1 MSTAGWGLS
10 SSSDLHLENTLRN
23 ARFISELFDR
33 KMTSSASTTR
43 SVRHAFTRQVEEVK
57 TPKSDINALI
67 LDYLTVA
74 GYPNAAAKFS
84 TEANLSPQQ
93 PSAAILARQ
102 QIQNSIHRG
111 EIEGAIRALN
121 DLDPSILD
129 KDEPL
134 HFALLRLQLVELIRE
149 SRPGGDIG
157 PALEFAQT
165 QLGPKAP
172 RTPQF
177 LEDLEK
183 TMSLLVFD
191 HDNLDPSL
199 KALLHPDL
207 RKNVADE
214 VNKAILESQN
224 QRRDAAIRH
233 LVQMRAWSE
242 DIVRK
247 ESKKDLPSRIELGL
261 DGDDS
266 DKAGGIENGH
276 DAMITT

>member
-1 MSTAGWGLS
+1 MLLP
-10 SSSDLHLENTLRN
+10 SSDILLENHLRH
-23 ARFISELFDR
+23 ARYITEISDR
-33 KMTSSASTTR
+33 KMASSASTTK
-43 SVRHAFTRQVEEVK
+43 SMKHPFLRQVEELK

-93 PSAAILARQ
+93 PSSSIYARR
-102 QIQNSIHRG
+102 QIQTFIHRG
-111 EIEGAIRALN
+111 EIENALHALN

-129 KDEPL
+129 EDEPL
-134 HFALLRLQLVELIRE
+134 HFALLRLQLVELIRK

-191 HDNLDPSL
+191 HDNLDPTLS
-199 KALLHPDL
+199 ALLRPGL
-207 RKNVADE
+207 RQDVADK
-214 VNKAILESQN
+214 VNKAILERQK
-224 QRRDAAIRH
+224 QRREAAIRH

-242 DIVRK
+242 EMVRK
-247 ESKKDLPSRIELGL
+247 EGKKDLPSRIDLGL

-266 DKAGGIENGH
+266 ERFRVENGH
-276 DAMITT
+276 ESMIMTQ